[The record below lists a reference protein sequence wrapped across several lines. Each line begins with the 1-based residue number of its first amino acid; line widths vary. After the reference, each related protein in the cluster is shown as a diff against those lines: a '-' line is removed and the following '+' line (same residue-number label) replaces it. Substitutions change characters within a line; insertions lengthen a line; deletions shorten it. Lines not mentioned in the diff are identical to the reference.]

1 MTHPAVIIGRKTI
14 SLRDKFK
21 KLEKTARKNGHARRV
36 KFYNFTQTRLKRFG
50 NWFFTLWSEETQEL
64 MRNDPFR
71 VEHEQEAFARFQSK
85 DAVLR
90 WIKTPEWVNE
100 LHQLQTGTQTT
111 IGDMHGNQA

>member
-36 KFYNFTQTRLKRFG
+36 KFYNFIQTHLKRFG

-64 MRNDPFR
+64 MLASERSRYQVNGTN
-71 VEHEQEAFARFQSK
+71 V
-85 DAVLR
+85 
-90 WIKTPEWVNE
+90 PEWVA
-100 LHQLQTGTQTT
+100 LRFTKG
-111 IGDMHGNQA
+111 GCAK